1 MISLF
6 GRKEFDPPASAMQ
19 DPRTALQLS
28 GFWVLLSFVWLGL
41 GIERNSHLRASGRPV
56 GVWRESVVG
65 FWVVILLFWLWN
77 GWNSLRKYRAER
89 KVV

>member
-6 GRKEFDPPASAMQ
+6 GREEFDPPRSAFW

-28 GFWVLLSFVWLGL
+28 GFWIFLSLLQMGSL
-41 GIERNSHLRASGRPV
+41 IERVLHLRSSGRPV
-56 GVWRESVVG
+56 SVWREAEVS
-65 FWVVILLFWLWN
+65 FWVVMLLFWLWN
-77 GWNSLRKYRAER
+77 GWKNFRKYRAER